1 MEKLLEIDNLRVH
14 FSTCAGEVQ
23 AVRGVSFSVGQGE
36 AVALVG
42 ESGCGKSITA
52 LSVMGLIPSPPGR
65 IVCGSVYFAGEDLV
79 LKPEREMEKIRGKDI
94 SIIFQDPMTS
104 LNPTMTAGN
113 QIAEV
118 LSRHSRESR
127 DQIAARALELLKL
140 VGISQPERRLRQYP
154 HELSGGM
161 RQRVMIAM
169 ALACRPRLLIADEP
183 TTALDVTIQAQIME
197 LLQELRGR
205 TGTAVILITHDLAV
219 VAGFAQ
225 RVMVMYAGKLVESGP
240 TRDLFRSPLHPYTSG
255 LLGSV
260 PRLDSSGDKPLRS
273 IAGRP
278 PDLIS
283 PPRGCA
289 FWPRCSMA
297 MKICSLEEPEMTG
310 DFTGHS
316 AACWLMHPQAPGHRG
331 VCEIGEK

>member
-1 MEKLLEIDNLRVH
+1 MEKLLGIQNLRVH
-14 FSTCAGEVQ
+14 FNTYAGEVQ
-23 AVRGVSFSVGQGE
+23 AVRGVSFSVEQGE

-65 IVCGSVYFAGEDLV
+65 IVSGSVYFAGEDLV
-79 LKPEREMEKIRGKDI
+79 IKPEREMEKIRGKDMG
-94 SIIFQDPMTS
+94 IIFQDPMTS

-113 QIAEV
+113 QITEV
-118 LSRHSRESR
+118 LKRHSRLSR
-127 DQIAARALELLKL
+127 DQMTARALELLKL
-140 VGISQPERRLRQYP
+140 VGIHQPERRLRQYP

-161 RQRVMIAM
+161 RQRVMIAI
-169 ALACRPRLLIADEP
+169 ALACSPRLLIADEP

-197 LLQELRGR
+197 LMQELRSK

-240 TRDLFRSPLHPYTSG
+240 TRDLFRSPLHPYTRG

-260 PRLDSSGDKPLRS
+260 PRLDNSGKKPLTP

-283 PPRGCA
+283 PPEGCA
-289 FWPRCSMA
+289 FWPRCSRA
-297 MKICSLEEPEMTG
+297 MKICSLEEPEMVG
-310 DFTGHS
+310 DVTGHS
-316 AACWLMHPQAPGHRG
+316 AACWLMHPQAPGRRG
-331 VCEIGEK
+331 VR

>member
-1 MEKLLEIDNLRVH
+1 MEKLLELQNLNVH
-14 FSTCAGEVQ
+14 FSTYAGEVQ

-65 IVCGSVYFAGEDLV
+65 MVSGSVLFAGEDLAA
-79 LKPEREMEKIRGKDI
+79 KPEREMEKIRGKDI
-94 SIIFQDPMTS
+94 SMIFQDPMTS

-113 QIAEV
+113 QIMEV
-118 LSRHSRESR
+118 LRRHSRLGR
-127 DQIAARALELLKL
+127 DQLTARALELLRL
-140 VGISQPERRLRQYP
+140 VGIHQPEKRLRQYP

-169 ALACRPRLLIADEP
+169 ALACSPRLLIADEP

-197 LLQELRGR
+197 LMRELRGK

-225 RVMVMYAGKLVESGP
+225 RVLVMYAGKLVESGP
-240 TRDLFRSPLHPYTSG
+240 TGDLFRQPLHPYTSG

-260 PRLDSSGDKPLRS
+260 PRLDSDDKRPLTP

-289 FWPRCSMA
+289 FWPRCNMA
-297 MKICSLEEPEMTG
+297 MRICAREEPVMTG
-310 DFTGHS
+310 AAPGHS
-316 AACWLMHPQAPGHRG
+316 AACWLMHPRAPGRRG
-331 VCEIGEK
+331 VR